1 MEENSFS
8 NQKEDISKEKEK
20 SLTPE
25 EDDHTKSLL
34 KDDTSERSH
43 SISGSNSFQKGRG
56 SLLSNIRNSATDL
69 DKIIAGKDES
79 RLNSNETQDKEE
91 KRESDD
97 NKNINININL
107 NLGNFKERNARRN
120 TIKIERV
127 SMFKNM
133 IEEKDKG
140 ANLKDIINAQLNE
153 IKTDTLNFFLQIA
166 KEFEKRYVD
175 YMDKIKY
182 YVENNEN
189 KINKVFQQNNDNNEN
204 MLEFAENNIFQ
215 QVENLLEIHEN
226 IFNAIE
232 DHISLLGTFLE
243 KPDLIK
249 QKNPLEFFINNC
261 SDSILNCWF
270 MNKINIQKLNI
281 KSFESNKELLELYS
295 KFLIKKKNNSVL
307 NFIVAQDSKGHLS
320 AGEEFIKQNL
330 KNFEKLK
337 FLEVKGEEINKI
349 FKCNKKVIKDE
360 DITST
365 KLKSLYFT
373 ECDFSSIDLNKI
385 IAPSLKKLKIKRAS
399 LPISLSNFLDSIL
412 IKSSFLQNLCL
423 QKCGIDDDDLSN
435 FFEYIVQ
442 TPKLVES
449 LQNLSFYG
457 NQISIV
463 DMKILI
469 ENNLQ
474 FKNLESIDF
483 SKNNIFEFCSENF
496 KLLQNIKL
504 LDLSDNNLTNY
515 AFFENVKGAKNIK
528 SILLLSNNMFLT
540 NNKNNNNIYLKYLHD
555 KLSNYKSKL
564 KKLKFSFL
572 YDKGTRPIILNLK
585 LSPTVKISL
594 IKLNLSYCGLDN
606 DTICKF
612 LNNNF
617 GLLNLK
623 ILNLSSNFID
633 LKFFELIKNIDL
645 SLDKLACLD
654 LSLNEILDMTINDYQ
669 NIELFINKHPNI
681 KKMKFQE
688 TLFLK
693 DLLSLLQN
701 ESDKC
706 AEINRNLINKEFK
719 FIVEKA
725 SALEVESV
733 KELFELKD
741 KEI

>member
-307 NFIVAQDSKGHLS
+307 NFIVAQDSKGRLS

-463 DMKILI
+463 NMKILI

-515 AFFENVKGAKNIK
+515 TFFETVKGTKNIK

-572 YDKGTRPIILNLK
+572 YDKATRPIILNLK

-633 LKFFELIKNIDL
+633 LKFFKLIKNIDL